1 MNKEQIKIFIDILT
15 FRKNYIRDKMKNI
28 IIDYSILKNN
38 CKTCFYFDNI
48 TNIYIYNNNRS

>member
-48 TNIYIYNNNRS
+48 TNIYIQ